1 MAVIESDDFLVFEL
15 EESGEKKQVEDITP
29 QTMQSILH
37 SKQVLV
43 ILRWD
48 LRRIFIWKG
57 SASPVKKRFISARIA
72 TELREDLKGGTKIVS
87 VDQGDEVEEFLD
99 AFKLESMPVTDTL
112 EDMRY
117 IRNSEKIGSLSP
129 EAMVLKSEIK
139 EIQQR
144 MPIPHLKAKIVK
156 ESPKIDLSEDD
167 KESIIK
173 ILKTINQQI
182 QRIIEILKKS

>member
-1 MAVIESDDFLVFEL
+1 M
-15 EESGEKKQVEDITP
+15 EDITP
-29 QTMQSILH
+29 QTLQSILH

-72 TELREDLKGGTKIVS
+72 TELRGELTGGVKIVS
-87 VDQGDEVEEFLD
+87 VDQGDEVKEFLD
-99 AFKLESMPVTDTL
+99 AFELESMPVTDTL

-117 IRNSEKIGSLSP
+117 IRNSEKMGSLSP

-139 EIQQR
+139 EIQQK
-144 MPIPHLKAKIVK
+144 MPIPPLKAKIVK
-156 ESPKIDLSEDD
+156 GSPKIDLSKDD
-167 KESIIK
+167 KESIIE

-182 QRIIEILKKS
+182 QRIIKILKKS

>member
-1 MAVIESDDFLVFEL
+1 MAAIELEDFLVFEL
-15 EESGEKKQVEDITP
+15 DESGERKQVEDITP
-29 QTMQSILH
+29 QTLQSILH

-57 SASPVKKRFISARIA
+57 SAAPVKKRFISARIA
-72 TELREDLKGGTKIVS
+72 TELREEVKGGVKIVS
-87 VDQGDEVEEFLD
+87 VDQGDEVKEFLD
-99 AFKLESMPVTDTL
+99 AFDLESMPVTDTL

-117 IRNSEKIGSLSP
+117 VRNSEKIGSISP
-129 EAMVLKSEIK
+129 EAVVVKSIIKKKQQEIPL
-139 EIQQR
+139 Q
-144 MPIPHLKAKIVK
+144 HLKAKIVK
-156 ESPKIDLSEDD
+156 ESPKIDLSEDS

-173 ILKTINQQI
+173 ILNTINQQI

>member
-1 MAVIESDDFLVFEL
+1 MAARELEDFLVFEVD
-15 EESGEKKQVEDITP
+15 ESGERKQVEDITP
-29 QTMQSILH
+29 QTLQSILH

-72 TELREDLKGGTKIVS
+72 TELREEVKGGVKIVS

-99 AFKLESMPVTDTL
+99 AFELESMPVTDTL

-117 IRNSEKIGSLSP
+117 IRNSEKMGSVSP
-129 EAMVLKSEIK
+129 EAMVLKSKIK
-139 EIQQR
+139 EIQQK
-144 MPIPHLKAKIVK
+144 MPIPPLKAKIVK
-156 ESPKIDLSEDD
+156 EIPKIDLAEDD
-167 KESIIK
+167 KESVIK
-173 ILKTINQQI
+173 ILNTINQQI

>member
-1 MAVIESDDFLVFEL
+1 MAAIELDDFLVFEL
-15 EESGEKKQVEDITP
+15 DESGERKQVEDITP
-29 QTMQSILH
+29 QTLQSILH

-43 ILRWD
+43 ILRWE

-72 TELREDLKGGTKIVS
+72 TELRQELKGGVKIVS

-99 AFKLESMPVTDTL
+99 AFELESMPVTDTL

-117 IRNSEKIGSLSP
+117 IRNSEKMGSLSP
-129 EAMVLKSEIK
+129 EAIVLKSEIK
-139 EIQQR
+139 EIQKN
-144 MPIPHLKAKIVK
+144 MPIPTLKAKIVK
-156 ESPKIDLSEDD
+156 GSPKIDLSQDD

>member
-1 MAVIESDDFLVFEL
+1 MAVRELDDFLVFEL
-15 EESGEKKQVEDITP
+15 DESGEKKQVEDITP
-29 QTMQSILH
+29 QTLQSILH

-72 TELREDLKGGTKIVS
+72 TELREELKSGVKIVS
-87 VDQGDEVEEFLD
+87 VDQGDELEEFLD
-99 AFKLESMPVTDTL
+99 AFDLESMPVTEVL

-117 IRNSEKIGSLSP
+117 VRNSEKMGSISP
-129 EAMVLKSEIK
+129 EAVVLKSEIK
-139 EIQQR
+139 KKQQDIPIQ
-144 MPIPHLKAKIVK
+144 HLKAKIVK
-156 ESPKIDLSEDD
+156 EIPNIDLSEND
-167 KESIIK
+167 KESIITS
-173 ILKTINQQI
+173 LKTINKQI

>member
-1 MAVIESDDFLVFEL
+1 MATIELDDFLVFEL
-15 EESGEKKQVEDITP
+15 DESGERKQVEDITP
-29 QTMQSILH
+29 QTLQSILH

-57 SASPVKKRFISARIA
+57 SASPVNKRFISARIA
-72 TELREDLKGGTKIVS
+72 TELRGELKGGVKIVS

-99 AFKLESMPVTDTL
+99 AFELESMPVTDTL

-117 IRNSEKIGSLSP
+117 IRNSEKMGSLSP

-139 EIQQR
+139 EIQQK
-144 MPIPHLKAKIVK
+144 MPIPPLKAKIVK
-156 ESPKIDLSEDD
+156 GSPKIDLSQDD

-182 QRIIEILKKS
+182 QLIIEILKKS

>member
-1 MAVIESDDFLVFEL
+1 MAATELDDFLVFEL
-15 EESGEKKQVEDITP
+15 DESGERKQVEDITP
-29 QTMQSILH
+29 QTLQSILH

-72 TELREDLKGGTKIVS
+72 TELRGELTGGVKIVS
-87 VDQGDEVEEFLD
+87 VDQGDEVKEFLD
-99 AFKLESMPVTDTL
+99 AFELESMPVTDTL

-117 IRNSEKIGSLSP
+117 IRNSEKMGSLSP

-139 EIQQR
+139 EIQQK
-144 MPIPHLKAKIVK
+144 MPIPPLKAKIVK
-156 ESPKIDLSEDD
+156 GSPKIDLSKDD
-167 KESIIK
+167 KESIIE

-182 QRIIEILKKS
+182 QRIIKILKKS

>member
-1 MAVIESDDFLVFEL
+1 MAVTEFDDFLVFEL
-15 EESGEKKQVEDITP
+15 DESGEKKQVEDITP
-29 QTMQSILH
+29 QTLQSILH

-72 TELREDLKGGTKIVS
+72 TELREDLKGSAKIVS

>member
-1 MAVIESDDFLVFEL
+1 MAVTEFDDFLVFEL
-15 EESGEKKQVEDITP
+15 DESGEKKQVEDITP
-29 QTMQSILH
+29 QTLQSILH

-72 TELREDLKGGTKIVS
+72 TELREGLNGSAKIVS
-87 VDQGDEVEEFLD
+87 VDQGDEVKEFLD

-144 MPIPHLKAKIVK
+144 MPIPPLKAKIVK

>member
-1 MAVIESDDFLVFEL
+1 MAATELDDFSVFEL
-15 EESGEKKQVEDITP
+15 DESGERKQVEDITP
-29 QTMQSILH
+29 QTLQSILH

-72 TELREDLKGGTKIVS
+72 TELRGELTGGVKIVS
-87 VDQGDEVEEFLD
+87 VDQGDEVKEFLD
-99 AFKLESMPVTDTL
+99 AFELESMPVTDTL

-117 IRNSEKIGSLSP
+117 IRNSEKMGSLSP

-144 MPIPHLKAKIVK
+144 MPIPPLKAKIVK
-156 ESPKIDLSEDD
+156 GNPKIDLSQDD
-167 KESIIK
+167 KESIIE

>member
-1 MAVIESDDFLVFEL
+1 MAVIELADFLVFEL
-15 EESGEKKQVEDITP
+15 DESGERKQVEDITP
-29 QTMQSILH
+29 QTLQSLLH

-57 SASPVKKRFISARIA
+57 SASPVKKRFISTRIA
-72 TELREDLKGGTKIVS
+72 TELREELKGGVRIVS

-99 AFKLESMPVTDTL
+99 AFELESMPVTEILD
-112 EDMRY
+112 DMRY
-117 IRNSEKIGSLSP
+117 TRNSEKMGSISP

-139 EIQQR
+139 AIQTK

-173 ILKTINQQI
+173 ILKNINQQI

>member
-1 MAVIESDDFLVFEL
+1 MAVIELDDFLVFEL
-15 EESGEKKQVEDITP
+15 EESGEKKQVEDITL
-29 QTMQSILH
+29 QTLQSILH

-57 SASPVKKRFISARIA
+57 SASPVKKRFISTRIA
-72 TELREDLKGGTKIVS
+72 IELREKLKGGVKIVS
-87 VDQGDEVEEFLD
+87 VDQGDEIEEFLD
-99 AFKLESMPVTDTL
+99 AFELESMPVTEILD
-112 EDMRY
+112 DMRY
-117 IRNSEKIGSLSP
+117 TRNSEKMGSLSP

-139 EIQQR
+139 KIQTK
-144 MPIPHLKAKIVK
+144 MPIPPLKAKIVK

-167 KESIIK
+167 KASIIK

>member
-1 MAVIESDDFLVFEL
+1 MAVIELDDFLVFEL
-15 EESGEKKQVEDITP
+15 EESGERKQVEDITP
-29 QTMQSILH
+29 QTLQSILH

-72 TELREDLKGGTKIVS
+72 TELREDLKGSTKIVS

>member
-1 MAVIESDDFLVFEL
+1 MTVRELDDFLVFEL
-15 EESGEKKQVEDITP
+15 EESGERKQVEDITP
-29 QTMQSILH
+29 QTLQSILH

-57 SASPVKKRFISARIA
+57 SASPVNKRFISVRIA
-72 TELREDLKGGTKIVS
+72 TDLREELKGGAKIVS

-99 AFKLESMPVTDTL
+99 AFKLESMPVTEVLD
-112 EDMRY
+112 DMRY
-117 IRNSEKIGSLSP
+117 IRNSEKMGSISP
-129 EAMVLKSEIK
+129 EAVVLKSEIK

-144 MPIPHLKAKIVK
+144 MPIPPLKAKIVK
-156 ESPKIDLSEDD
+156 ESPKIGLSEDD

-173 ILKTINQQI
+173 ILKSVNQQI
-182 QRIIEILKKS
+182 HRIIEILKKS

>member
-1 MAVIESDDFLVFEL
+1 MAGRELDDFVVFEVD
-15 EESGEKKQVEDITP
+15 ESGERKQVEDITP
-29 QTMQSILH
+29 QTLQSILH
-37 SKQVLV
+37 AKQVLV

-72 TELREDLKGGTKIVS
+72 TELREEVKGGVKIVS

-99 AFKLESMPVTDTL
+99 AFELESMPVTDTL

-117 IRNSEKIGSLSP
+117 IRNSEKMGSVSP
-129 EAMVLKSEIK
+129 EAMVLKSKIK
-139 EIQQR
+139 EIQQK
-144 MPIPHLKAKIVK
+144 MPIPPLKAKIVK
-156 ESPKIDLSEDD
+156 EIPKIDLAEDD
-167 KESIIK
+167 KESVIK
-173 ILKTINQQI
+173 ILNTINQQI

>member
-1 MAVIESDDFLVFEL
+1 MAGRELEDFVVFEV
-15 EESGEKKQVEDITP
+15 EESGERKQVEVITP
-29 QTMQSILH
+29 QTLQSILH
-37 SKQVLV
+37 AKQVLV

-48 LRRIFIWKG
+48 IRRIFIWKG

-72 TELREDLKGGTKIVS
+72 TELREEVKGGVKIVS

-99 AFKLESMPVTDTL
+99 AFELESMPVTDTL

-117 IRNSEKIGSLSP
+117 IRNSEKMGSVSP
-129 EAMVLKSEIK
+129 EAMVLKSKIK
-139 EIQQR
+139 EIQQK
-144 MPIPHLKAKIVK
+144 MPIPPLKTKIVK

-167 KESIIK
+167 KESVIK
-173 ILKTINQQI
+173 ILNTINQQI

>member
-1 MAVIESDDFLVFEL
+1 MAARELEDFLVFEV
-15 EESGEKKQVEDITP
+15 EESGERKQVEDITP
-29 QTMQSILH
+29 QTLQPILH
-37 SKQVLV
+37 AKQVLV

-72 TELREDLKGGTKIVS
+72 TELREEVKGGVKIVS

-99 AFKLESMPVTDTL
+99 AFGLKSMPVTEVLD
-112 EDMRY
+112 DMRY
-117 IRNSEKIGSLSP
+117 TRNSEKMGSVSP
-129 EAMVLKSEIK
+129 EVMVLKSEIK

-144 MPIPHLKAKIVK
+144 MPIPPLKAKIVK

-167 KESIIK
+167 KESVIK
-173 ILKTINQQI
+173 SLNTIKQQI

>member
-1 MAVIESDDFLVFEL
+1 MAVRELDDFLVFEL
-15 EESGEKKQVEDITP
+15 DESGEKKQVEDITP
-29 QTMQSILH
+29 QTLQSILH

-72 TELREDLKGGTKIVS
+72 TELREELKSGVKIVS
-87 VDQGDEVEEFLD
+87 VDQGDELEEFLD
-99 AFKLESMPVTDTL
+99 AFDLESMPVTEVL

-117 IRNSEKIGSLSP
+117 VRNSEKMGSVSP
-129 EAMVLKSEIK
+129 EAVVLKSEIK
-139 EIQQR
+139 KKQQDIPIQ
-144 MPIPHLKAKIVK
+144 HLKAKIVK
-156 ESPKIDLSEDD
+156 DIPKIDLSEND
-167 KESIIK
+167 KESIIT
-173 ILKTINQQI
+173 ILKTINKQI